1 VTAVATVPDPASLTS
16 PFVGLTSYAQE
27 NAAFF
32 FGRDAE
38 QRVLISN
45 LRASRLTLLYAQ
57 SGAGKSSVLRAGAAA
72 KLAELARRSLQQRGF
87 ARYLPVVFSSWRDDP
102 TGELIAEIEKAIAP
116 FLPKPSPPG
125 RTLERLDEVIEAAS
139 TAAGATLLVVLD
151 QFEEYFLYRPRE
163 AHDGRFAG
171 ELAACIN
178 RAGLHANFL
187 ISIREDAYSG
197 LGDLFQG
204 RIRNVYSN
212 YLHLEHLTRES
223 AREAIE
229 KPITSFNELHPTEVP
244 VEIESGLAD
253 VILGQLGSDQF
264 APDQAG
270 IGRLPGG
277 NGSDL
282 RGGEI
287 AASYLQLVMKRLW
300 ETELTRGSRT
310 LRRATLEELGG
321 AQTIVRTHVDRA
333 LDDLPEEAREAAV
346 DIFHHLVTPSGTKL
360 ALAASDLAE
369 YTGRPAAE
377 SSTLLE
383 RLASSDTRILR
394 PVPPPPGHEGG
405 TRYEISHDLLA
416 PAILDWGSRQRA
428 VRLESEKESAER
440 VARVEKRRART
451 FRTLALGSGALLII
465 AIIAIV
471 ALVVAVIAAH
481 TAQLASQSAARQH
494 TIALSRQLAAESLG
508 VDPTDPL
515 TARRLAVAAWRVF
528 PTTQAYSAMT
538 ALLARQQQ
546 DGFLPATPP
555 GANGGVSAVAFS
567 PHGKLLASAGSDGT
581 VRLWNP
587 VTGQAAGALLQTGSG
602 SQGGVTVVAFSPN
615 GKLLA
620 SADAKGTVRLW
631 NPVTCQPVGAPLQND
646 PAGVYG
652 LAFSPDGKLLASEDG
667 DNTVRFWNPVTR
679 QPFGAPLQIHGSK
692 IGVVAFSPS
701 GKLTAVGRKD
711 TMRLWDP
718 VTHHSAPLLIG
729 SHARGVWVVAFSPN
743 GKLLATVDLGGTV
756 RLWNPVTRQPVGAP
770 LQTGGAP
777 GGAYGVAFSPNGK
790 LLASIDG
797 NGTVRLWNPVTRQP
811 VGGPLQ
817 TGSAPGGPYGVAFSP
832 NSKVLATAGSD
843 GTVRLLDLVT
853 GQPVGAPVR
862 ASSSQAGVYGVAF
875 SPDSK
880 LLASAGGDG
889 VLRLWNPVTGEPAGA
904 PLETGAGVGG
914 LGGAAFSPT
923 GKLLATVDIG
933 GTVRL
938 WNPVRRQPSGAPLQT
953 GGAPLQTG
961 GSPSGGA
968 WAVAFSPNGKLLATI
983 DGGMVRLWDP
993 VTRRPTGAPLHVTSR
1008 RNGVSAVAFSPNGK
1022 LLATIDHG
1030 GTVRVWNPATAQ
1042 RVGVPIHAR
1051 PEGGHLSGL
1060 ERVAF
1065 SPDSKLLASA
1075 DGGAVRLWNPV
1086 TGRPVGAP
1094 LTAATGPYAG
1104 VYDVAFSPDGK
1115 LLASAGSDGTVQL
1128 WNPVSGQPV
1137 GAPLETGA
1145 LNGVYGVA
1153 FSPDGK
1159 WLASADSAGTVHL
1172 WKIWLL
1178 TRPYAAL
1185 CADVGPPTH
1194 QDWAKYA
1201 PGEPQSRVCA

>member
-1 VTAVATVPDPASLTS
+1 MTTVGTVRDPASLTS

-27 NAAFF
+27 NAPFF

-72 KLAELARRSLQQRGF
+72 KLAELARRSVEQRGF
-87 ARYLPVVFSSWRDDP
+87 ARYIPVVFSSWRDEP

-116 FLPKPSPPG
+116 FLPRPSPPG

-139 TAAGATLLVVLD
+139 SAAGATLLVVLD

-163 AHDGRFAG
+163 AHDGRFAD

-229 KPITSFNELHPTEVP
+229 KPITSFNELHPTEAP

-253 VILGQLGSDQF
+253 LILGQLGPDQF
-264 APDQAG
+264 APDQGG
-270 IGRLPGG
+270 IGRLPGR

-287 AASYLQLVMKRLW
+287 AAPYLQLVMKRLW

-310 LRRATLEELGG
+310 LHRAALEKLGG

-333 LDDLPEEAREAAV
+333 LDDLPEEARQAAV
-346 DIFHHLVTPSGTKL
+346 DIFHHLVTPSGTKI

-394 PVPPPPGHEGG
+394 PVPPPPGQEGG

-416 PAILDWGSRQRA
+416 PAILDWGGRQRA
-428 VRLESEKESAER
+428 ARLEHEKESAEH
-440 VARVEKRRART
+440 VARVEKRRARM

-465 AIIAIV
+465 AIV
-471 ALVVAVIAAH
+471 ALVVAAIAAH
-481 TAQLASQSAARQH
+481 TAQRASQNAARQH
-494 TIALSRQLAAESLG
+494 TIALSRQLAAESLS
-508 VDPTDPL
+508 VDSTNPL

-546 DGFLPATPP
+546 DGILPAAPP
-555 GANGGVSAVAFS
+555 SINGGVSAVAFS
-567 PHGKLLASAGSDGT
+567 PNGKLLASAGSEGT

-587 VTGQAAGALLQTGSG
+587 VTGQAADAPLQTGSG

-631 NPVTCQPVGAPLQND
+631 NPVTGQPVGAPLQND

-667 DNTVRFWNPVTR
+667 NATVRFWNPVTR
-679 QPFGAPLQIHGSK
+679 QPFGAPLRTHGGD
-692 IGVVAFSPS
+692 IGVAFSPN
-701 GKLTAVGRKD
+701 GKLAAVGRNG
-711 TMRLWDP
+711 TVQLWDP
-718 VTHHSAPLLIG
+718 VTHHSAPLPTG
-729 SHARGVWVVAFSPN
+729 SHADRVSAVAFSPN
-743 GKLLATVDLGGTV
+743 GKLLASINGKGTV

-770 LQTGGAP
+770 LQTGVWK
-777 GGAYGVAFSPNGK
+777 VAFSPNGK
-790 LLASIDG
+790 LLATADF

-811 VGGPLQ
+811 VGAPLRAISPRISEN
-817 TGSAPGGPYGVAFSP
+817 GMAFSP
-832 NSKVLATAGSD
+832 DGRLLATAGSD
-843 GTVRLLDLVT
+843 GTVLLWDLVT
-853 GQPVGAPVR
+853 GQPVGA
-862 ASSSQAGVYGVAF
+862 ALHATTAEWGVSGVAF

-880 LLASAGGDG
+880 LLASAGSDG

-904 PLETGAGVGG
+904 PLETGTKGGG
-914 LGGAAFSPT
+914 LGGVAFSPD
-923 GKLLATVDIG
+923 GKLLASLG
-933 GTVRL
+933 GNGTVRL
-938 WNPVRRQPSGAPLQT
+938 WNPVTRQPVGAPLQT
-953 GGAPLQTG
+953 GV
-961 GSPSGGA
+961 
-968 WAVAFSPNGKLLATI
+968 WAVAFSPNGKLLATAA
-983 DGGMVRLWDP
+983 GGTVRLWNP
-993 VTRRPTGAPLHVTSR
+993 VTRQPVGAPLHVTSR
-1008 RNGVSAVAFSPNGK
+1008 RGAVSAVAFSPTGK
-1022 LLATIDHG
+1022 LLATIDQG
-1030 GTVRVWNPATAQ
+1030 GTVRVWNPVTGQ
-1042 RVGVPIHAR
+1042 PVGVPIHAR
-1051 PEGGHLSGL
+1051 PEGGYLGGL

-1065 SPDSKLLASA
+1065 SPNGKLLASP

-1086 TGRPVGAP
+1086 TGQAVGTPFRAE
-1094 LTAATGPYAG
+1094 TGLYAG
-1104 VYDVAFSPDGK
+1104 VYDVAFSPNGK
-1115 LLASAGSDGTVQL
+1115 LLASAGADGIVQL
-1128 WNPVSGQPV
+1128 WNPVTGQPV
-1137 GAPLETGA
+1137 GAPLETGS
-1145 LNGVYGVA
+1145 LGGVFGVA
-1153 FSPDGK
+1153 FSADGK
-1159 WLASADSAGTVHL
+1159 WLASADSEGTVHL

-1178 TRPYAAL
+1178 THPYAAL
-1185 CADVGPPTH
+1185 CADVGPPTQ

-1201 PGEPQSRVCA
+1201 SGEPKPRICA